1 MSNYIYPE
9 ESGILMGL
17 ALQLHNELGCGFK
30 EKVYQDAFEVL
41 LRENG
46 IPYEREKHDV
56 IEYHGVILKHDFYY
70 DFVCYDK
77 IVVEIK
83 AFPEITGEFKAQIIN
98 YLHVGDYRLG
108 LILNFGASRLQYLFF
123 PNLYEYKS
131 KKGQE

>member
-1 MSNYIYPE
+1 
-9 ESGILMGL
+9 MGL

-56 IEYHGVILKHDFYY
+56 IEFHGVILKHDFYY